1 MFQHHS
7 TTISCNICL
16 RSARWVPGVLVS
28 CNNCSQCL
36 LDHKGVIMILLLPLL
51 SIQLRGAA
59 GEPQPLLY
67 NNGLVGGGPGFCPNG
82 GLCVPHMYCAV
93 HYAEHVSS
101 SATTP
106 CWLALN
112 TPGLCCYPTYPS
124 VPQVGRPGLAR
135 ED

>member
-1 MFQHHS
+1 
-7 TTISCNICL
+7 
-16 RSARWVPGVLVS
+16 
-28 CNNCSQCL
+28 
-36 LDHKGVIMILLLPLL
+36 MILLLPLL

-124 VPQVGRPGLAR
+124 VPQVGRAGLAG

>member
-1 MFQHHS
+1 
-7 TTISCNICL
+7 
-16 RSARWVPGVLVS
+16 
-28 CNNCSQCL
+28 
-36 LDHKGVIMILLLPLL
+36 MILLLPLL

-124 VPQVGRPGLAR
+124 VPQVGRAGLAR
-135 ED
+135 EDSTSLSLSERSLNTSRESPEF